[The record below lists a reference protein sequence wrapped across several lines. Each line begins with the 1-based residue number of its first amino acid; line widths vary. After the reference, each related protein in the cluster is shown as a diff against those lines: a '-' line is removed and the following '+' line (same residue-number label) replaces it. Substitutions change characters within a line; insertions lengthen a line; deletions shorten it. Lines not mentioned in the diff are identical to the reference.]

1 MVISPLFMMIR
12 PGFPDFLD
20 LPWNLPLDA
29 WKDYCTRLEEVQ
41 RGLSRHPVAFAN
53 YDGVLYAFKELPG
66 DLAKKE
72 YELLLHIE
80 ELHLPVVTPVGY
92 AQTSLTNGEAS
103 ILITR
108 YLDHSLPYR
117 SLFTSNAL
125 ERYRGHLLD
134 AMAGLLVQLHLVGVF
149 WGDCSLSNTLFRRDA
164 GTLQA
169 NLVDAETAEIHPPRL
184 SPTLRYHD
192 LQIMEENV
200 NGEVAELSKSGALSQ
215 ESRANLPNLETGA
228 YISQRYQSLWD
239 EITREQVITP
249 DERYRIQ
256 ERIRALNSLGFS
268 VGGIEMQPAED
279 GDRLRLRV
287 MVTDR
292 NFHRNQLMNLTGVDA
307 QEMQAQ
313 AMMNEIQE
321 IKAMLS
327 QANNRSTSL
336 SVAAFHWLIN
346 DYRPTIQAL
355 EPLLEQKKQ
364 IGETLSPTE
373 AYCQVL
379 EHKWYLSERA
389 HHDVGHQAA
398 VEDYLTLQTR
408 IA

>member
-1 MVISPLFMMIR
+1 MGSPLFITIR

-20 LPWNLPLDA
+20 LPWNHALDE
-29 WKDYCTRLEEVQ
+29 WKDYSSRLEEAP
-41 RGLSRHPVAFAN
+41 RGLSRHPVAFIN
-53 YDGVLYAFKELPG
+53 YDGVLYAIKELPG

-72 YELLLHIE
+72 YDLLLHIE
-80 ELHLPVVTPVGY
+80 ELHLPVVIPVGF
-92 AQTSLTNGEAS
+92 AQTSLASGETS

-200 NGEVAELSKSGALSQ
+200 DGEVAELSQSGALSQ
-215 ESRANLPNLETGA
+215 ESKASLPNLETGD

-249 DERYRIQ
+249 DEHYRIQ
-256 ERIRALNSLGFS
+256 ERTRALNTLGFS
-268 VGGIEMQPAED
+268 VGGIEMQPDQA
-279 GDRLRLRV
+279 GDRLRLRFV
-287 MVTDR
+287 VTDR
-292 NFHRNQLMNLTGVDA
+292 NFHRNQLINLTGVDA
-307 QEMQAQ
+307 QEKQAQ
-313 AMMNEIQE
+313 TMMNEIQQ

-327 QANNRSTSL
+327 QANNRSTPL
-336 SVAAFHWLIN
+336 SVAAFHWLKYN
-346 DYRPTIQAL
+346 YRPTLKAL
-355 EPLLEQKKQ
+355 ESLLEQKKRV
-364 IGETLSPTE
+364 GETLSPAE

-398 VEDYLTLQTR
+398 VDDYLTLQTR

>member
-1 MVISPLFMMIR
+1 MGSPLFITIR

-20 LPWNLPLDA
+20 LPWNHPLDE
-29 WKDYCTRLEEVQ
+29 WKDYCSRLEEAP
-41 RGLSRHPVAFAN
+41 RGLSRHPVAFVN
-53 YDGVLYAFKELPG
+53 YDGVLYAIKELPG

-72 YELLLHIE
+72 YDLLLHIE
-80 ELHLPVVTPVGY
+80 ELHLPVVIPVGF
-92 AQTSLTNGEAS
+92 ARTNLASGEAS

-200 NGEVAELSKSGALSQ
+200 DGEVAELSQSGALSQ
-215 ESRANLPNLETGA
+215 ESKASLPNLETGA

-249 DERYRIQ
+249 DEHYRIQ
-256 ERIRALNSLGFS
+256 ERTRALNTLGFS
-268 VGGIEMQPAED
+268 VGGIEMQPDKA

-287 MVTDR
+287 VVTDR
-292 NFHRNQLMNLTGVDA
+292 NFHRNQLISLTGVDA
-307 QEMQAQ
+307 QEKQAQ
-313 AMMNEIQE
+313 AMMNEIQQ

-327 QANNRSTSL
+327 QANNRSTPL
-336 SVAAFHWLIN
+336 SVAAFNWLEN
-346 DYRPTIQAL
+346 NYRPTIKAL

-364 IGETLSPTE
+364 VGETLSPAE

-398 VEDYLTLQTR
+398 VDDYLTLQTR